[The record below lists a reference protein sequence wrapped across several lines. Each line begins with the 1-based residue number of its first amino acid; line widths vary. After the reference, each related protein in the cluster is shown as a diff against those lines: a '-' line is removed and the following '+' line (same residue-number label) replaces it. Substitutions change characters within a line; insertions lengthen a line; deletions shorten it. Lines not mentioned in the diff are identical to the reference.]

1 MHLDSDSL
9 RLPLDKTTAAALPK
23 KEGSGAMTSL
33 LKKEPAID
41 I

>member
-23 KEGSGAMTSL
+23 KEMTSL